1 MSPIEKWSM
10 YSYVLNWVG
19 DDFRG
24 TLTERVEY
32 TYVVPLC
39 RDIALGVGIHPTRL
53 DSVNWLASV
62 RLG

>member
-1 MSPIEKWSM
+1 MSPIEKLSM
-10 YSYVLNWVG
+10 YSYVLNWIG

-53 DSVNWLASV
+53 DSVN
-62 RLG
+62 